1 MASSWTLREPLQE
14 DDPEISALIKRE
26 KERQRCGLELI
37 SSEVINLMK
46 ICLIYCNVRTLLV
59 VQC

>member
-37 SSEVINLMK
+37 SSEVINLVKNMSNFTAMLEL
-46 ICLIYCNVRTLLV
+46 C
-59 VQC
+59 

>member
-37 SSEVINLMK
+37 ASEVINLMK
-46 ICLIYCNVRTLLV
+46 NMSKFIALLEL
-59 VQC
+59 C